1 MNNYIFIKSINEK
14 LYLELVKR
22 GVIPIHIMD
31 YVLIYETYLKELES
45 NKKSVCITY
54 CSDKFNVHE
63 NTIRNVIK
71 FMNS

>member
-1 MNNYIFIKSINEK
+1 MNNYNFIKSINENV
-14 LYLELVKR
+14 YLELIKR

-31 YVLIYETYLKELES
+31 YVLIYETFMKELQR

-54 CSDKFNVHE
+54 CADKFNVHE

-71 FMNS
+71 FMNA